1 MDRHRA
7 VVTAAM
13 AVVLGFG
20 GAVAQATEAPSSAAS
35 TPPAAPAQRADLF
48 DFWLGDWSL
57 SWRHPDG
64 TTGTGRNRITKILD
78 GTVIQED
85 FETLTDPT
93 PPLLKGRSLSVLSN
107 GVWRQSWA
115 DNQGGFFAFS
125 AQVDGERRLFV
136 TEPRTL
142 RDGRV
147 LVQRMVFHAITASS
161 LTWDWERSDDAGRTW
176 VREWR
181 VQYTR

>member
-7 VVTAAM
+7 VVTAAL

-64 TTGTGRNRITKILD
+64 TTTRKDRYNWVTNTGPEARSVTARLD
-78 GTVIQED
+78 PERMLDSLHAAEIARLFARSRPVSRA
-85 FETLTDPT
+85 DPI
-93 PPLLKGRSLSVLSN
+93 
-107 GVWRQSWA
+107 
-115 DNQGGFFAFS
+115 NQGP
-125 AQVDGERRLFV
+125 E
-136 TEPRTL
+136 
-142 RDGRV
+142 
-147 LVQRMVFHAITASS
+147 LVRG
-161 LTWDWERSDDAGRTW
+161 D
-176 VREWR
+176 
-181 VQYTR
+181 